1 MGFASW
7 GPTSTGVPATEVARW
22 KNECKAAKDRAK
34 WIGIAT
40 HAANNMPNYPFRD
53 SEASRWRAMAAQ
65 RARAN
70 KKKGIDGRR
79 RRTQIQPR
87 RVIAKGKGGH
97 DVVQAESGGGWLC
110 TVCKDRSTSYL
121 KLATVR
127 CSGECRKEVKASQH
141 GHTVLRSGTV
151 LWCRV
156 CGSFAESRADRLLKQ
171 CVGPPPVQLG
181 SGGLR
186 AQLTKLRAQLHPV
199 TGARLPQ
206 AVRLDGSA
214 VEGNGKYARLSAT
227 GCTDD
232 HFHPYVPQ
240 TFTEPRPRDG
250 ATAADKRRLL
260 LGRVRMRQG
269 QEARQ
274 KRKALAKIRRK
285 EANELI
291 SSFIGVQVTAAGA
304 DGNDDSDEEFWST
317 LDDRDWNTPL
327 SLSVRLTCT
336 VVVLNTAAAMGGLVT
351 EPVGQLD
358 LEVHFPNLAVCG
370 RKVGNGWL
378 MDAQFREVVSNAVLS
393 MWVV

>member
-1 MGFASW
+1 M
-7 GPTSTGVPATEVARW
+7 
-22 KNECKAAKDRAK
+22 
-34 WIGIAT
+34 
-40 HAANNMPNYPFRD
+40 
-53 SEASRWRAMAAQ
+53 
-65 RARAN
+65 
-70 KKKGIDGRR
+70 
-79 RRTQIQPR
+79 
-87 RVIAKGKGGH
+87 
-97 DVVQAESGGGWLC
+97 C
-110 TVCKDRSTSYL
+110 TVCKERSTSYL
-121 KLATVR
+121 KLATAR
-127 CSGECRKEVKASQH
+127 CSGECTKKVRASQR

-151 LWCRV
+151 LWCSV
-156 CGSFAESRADRLLKQ
+156 CGSFAESRAERLLKQ
-171 CVGPPPVQLG
+171 CMGPPPVQLG

-186 AQLTKLRAQLHPV
+186 AQLTKLRAALHPV

-240 TFTEPRPRDG
+240 TFTEPRPRGG
-250 ATAADKRRLL
+250 ATAANKRRLL

-304 DGNDDSDEEFWST
+304 DGKDDSDEECWST

-327 SLSVRLTCT
+327 SLSPIDVHCGGPEHRSSHGRTGYRASRAARL
-336 VVVLNTAAAMGGLVT
+336 GGAL
-351 EPVGQLD
+351 P
-358 LEVHFPNLAVCG
+358 
-370 RKVGNGWL
+370 
-378 MDAQFREVVSNAVLS
+378 
-393 MWVV
+393 